1 MKISIITVVHNNKKH
16 IEGCIDS
23 VINQTYKDLE
33 YIIVDGGSTDGTVDI
48 IQNSKVK
55 IQNCV
60 FLSEKDN
67 GIYDAINKGIKNSN
81 GDVIGLLHSD
91 DVFADNNVVEQVVSK
106 FDNTK
111 TDSVYGDLEYVSAND
126 TNRRLRYW
134 RAGDCDIKK
143 LKHGWMPPHPAFF
156 VKREVFS
163 KFGLYSTEYKVAA
176 DYEMVLRLL
185 WKERI
190 TTEYLPIVIT
200 KMRWG
205 GASNRDIAS
214 VMLKSREDYEALK
227 ANSVPN
233 PLIAVFMKNVRKL
246 NQFIGH

>member
-1 MKISIITVVHNNKKH
+1 MKISIITVVHNNEKH
-16 IEGCIDS
+16 IKGCIDS
-23 VINQTYKDLE
+23 VINQTYKNIE

-55 IQNCV
+55 ILNCV

-91 DVFADNNVVEQVVSK
+91 DVFADNSVVEQVVSK
-106 FDNTK
+106 FDNSK

-126 TNRRLRYW
+126 TNKRLRYW
-134 RAGDCDIKK
+134 RAGECDIKK

-163 KFGLYSTEYKVAA
+163 KFGLYSTGYKVAA

-185 WKERI
+185 WRERI
-190 TTEYLPIVIT
+190 TTAYLPIVIT

-214 VMLKSREDYEALK
+214 VMLKSREDYKALK
-227 ANSVPN
+227 ANSIPN
-233 PLIAVFMKNVRKL
+233 PLIAVFLKNVRKL
-246 NQFIGH
+246 YQFF